1 MSRRPVLARTARPRA
16 GPAAALLAWA
26 LAWLVGAGAV
36 GAAGAHAWTT
46 PGAGAG
52 SARAATLVAPTAVTA
67 RCSTLLPSGVDVA
80 WTAGTPAVPGTRH
93 VVARSADGGTTW
105 TVLATTTA
113 TSLVDQPGLLGTYR
127 YRVTAVVG
135 GWSRAAAAPY
145 PARTLTLGL
154 LCT

>member
-1 MSRRPVLARTARPRA
+1 MEP
-16 GPAAALLAWA
+16 
-26 LAWLVGAGAV
+26 
-36 GAAGAHAWTT
+36 
-46 PGAGAG
+46 
-52 SARAATLVAPTAVTA
+52 
-67 RCSTLLPSGVDVA
+67 
-80 WTAGTPAVPGTRH
+80 GTPAVPGTRH

-127 YRVTAVVG
+127 YRVTSVVG

-145 PARTLTLGL
+145 PTRNLTLGL